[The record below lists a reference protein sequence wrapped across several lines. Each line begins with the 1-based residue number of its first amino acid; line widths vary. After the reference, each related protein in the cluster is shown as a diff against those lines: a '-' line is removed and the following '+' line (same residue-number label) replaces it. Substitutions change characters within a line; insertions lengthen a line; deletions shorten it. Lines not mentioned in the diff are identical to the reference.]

1 MASADGADK
10 AIGRDAM
17 FAQRSQVTNASG
29 KRMAMTT
36 GILRALA
43 ALSVVGLG
51 VTGESFRVVA
61 QNGGPEVAYV
71 ETVSGRVF
79 AFAQGKPTLLD
90 VLDLVGDGTALTLQA
105 DSTLRLCHYRL
116 GKRLN
121 LKGPLR
127 ASITAAG
134 LTTEDGKPV
143 AASAESCAAP
153 VLSLVQGGIVSRG
166 GVSREVA
173 LTTVDVS
180 LRPIIK
186 VVNQS
191 KTPIRQVALWDD
203 LRQNVVVTFEG
214 NTARPKLD
222 ADQSYLLVVD
232 QGDGNE
238 AKLTLKA
245 SAATRSGPLILTV
258 R

>member
-1 MASADGADK
+1 
-10 AIGRDAM
+10 
-17 FAQRSQVTNASG
+17 
-29 KRMAMTT
+29 MAMTT

-51 VTGESFRVVA
+51 VTGESARLAA
-61 QNGGPEVAYV
+61 QDGASEVAYV
-71 ETVSGRVF
+71 ETVSGRVV
-79 AFAQGKPTLLD
+79 AFAQGKPILLD
-90 VLDLVGDGTALTLQA
+90 VLDLVRDGTALTLQA
-105 DSTLRLCHYRL
+105 DSELRLCHYRL
-116 GKRLN
+116 GKLLS

-153 VLSLVQGGIVSRG
+153 VLSLLQGGLVSRK
-166 GVSREVA
+166 VTFTSM
-173 LTTVDVS
+173 DVS

-191 KTPIRQVALWDD
+191 KSPIRQVALWDD
-203 LRQNVVVTFEG
+203 LRKNVVVTFEG
-214 NTARPKLD
+214 NTARPKLE
-222 ADQSYLLVVD
+222 AGQSYLLVVD

-238 AKLTLKA
+238 SKITLKA

>member
-1 MASADGADK
+1 
-10 AIGRDAM
+10 
-17 FAQRSQVTNASG
+17 
-29 KRMAMTT
+29 MAMTN

-43 ALSVVGLG
+43 VLSVAGLG
-51 VTGESFRVVA
+51 VTSESSRLAA
-61 QNGGPEVAYV
+61 QDGASEVAYV
-71 ETVSGRVF
+71 ETVSGRVVG
-79 AFAQGKPTLLD
+79 FAQGKPTLLD
-90 VLDLVGDGTALTLQA
+90 VLDLVRDGTALTLQA
-105 DSTLRLCHYRL
+105 DSELRLCHYRL
-116 GKRLN
+116 GKLLN
-121 LKGPLR
+121 LRGPLR

-134 LTTEDGKPV
+134 LTTEDGKSV

-153 VLSLVQGGIVSRG
+153 VLSLVQGGVVSRK
-166 GVSREVA
+166 VA
-173 LTTVDVS
+173 FTTVDVS
-180 LRPIIK
+180 LRPMIK

-191 KTPIRQVALWDD
+191 KSPIRQVALWDD

-238 AKLTLKA
+238 SKITLKA

>member
-1 MASADGADK
+1 MASADGVVEAT
-10 AIGRDAM
+10 GQDAM
-17 FAQRSQVTNASG
+17 FARGYLGSQMRAQG
-29 KRMAMTT
+29 PMAMTT

-43 ALSVVGLG
+43 ALSVVGFG
-51 VTGESFRVVA
+51 VTGESSRLAA
-61 QNGGPEVAYV
+61 QDGASEVAYV
-71 ETVSGRVF
+71 ETVSGRVV

-90 VLDLVGDGTALTLQA
+90 VLDLVRDGTALTLQA
-105 DSTLRLCHYRL
+105 DSELRLCHYRL
-116 GKRLN
+116 GKLLN

-134 LTTEDGKPV
+134 LTTEEGKPV

-153 VLSLVQGGIVSRG
+153 VLSLVQGGVVSRK
-166 GVSREVA
+166 VA

-180 LRPIIK
+180 LRPIIR

-191 KTPIRQVALWDD
+191 KNPIRQVALWDG

-238 AKLTLKA
+238 SKITLKA

>member
-1 MASADGADK
+1 
-10 AIGRDAM
+10 
-17 FAQRSQVTNASG
+17 
-29 KRMAMTT
+29 MAMTN

-43 ALSVVGLG
+43 VLSVAALG
-51 VTGESFRVVA
+51 VTSESSRLAA
-61 QNGGPEVAYV
+61 QDSAPEVAYV
-71 ETVSGRVF
+71 ETVSGRVV

-90 VLDLVGDGTALTLQA
+90 VLDLVRDGTALTLQA
-105 DSTLRLCHYRL
+105 DSELRLCHYRL
-116 GKRLN
+116 GKLLN

-134 LTTEDGKPV
+134 LTTEDGKSV

-153 VLSLVQGGIVSRG
+153 VLSLVQGGVVSRK
-166 GVSREVA
+166 VA
-173 LTTVDVS
+173 FTTVDVS
-180 LRPIIK
+180 LRPMIK

-191 KTPIRQVALWDD
+191 KSPIRQVALWDD

-238 AKLTLKA
+238 SKITLKA
-245 SAATRSGPLILTV
+245 RAATRSGPLILTV

>member
-1 MASADGADK
+1 
-10 AIGRDAM
+10 
-17 FAQRSQVTNASG
+17 
-29 KRMAMTT
+29 MAMTT

-43 ALSVVGLG
+43 ALSVAGLG
-51 VTGESFRVVA
+51 VSGESSPVA
-61 QNGGPEVAYV
+61 AQSGASEVAYV
-71 ETVSGRVF
+71 ETVSGRVV

-90 VLDLVGDGTALTLQA
+90 VLDLVRDGTALSLQA
-105 DSTLRLCHYRL
+105 DSEIRLCHYRL
-116 GKRLN
+116 GKFLN

-143 AASAESCAAP
+143 AVSAESCAAP
-153 VLSLVQGGIVSRG
+153 VLSLVQGGVVLRGVVSRK
-166 GVSREVA
+166 VA
-173 LTTVDVS
+173 FTTVDVS

-191 KTPIRQVALWDD
+191 KSPIRQVALWDG
-203 LRQNVVVTFEG
+203 LHQNVLVTFEG

-222 ADQSYLLVVD
+222 ADRSYLLVVD

-238 AKLTLKA
+238 SKLTLKA
-245 SAATRSGPLILTV
+245 SAATQSGPLILSV

>member
-1 MASADGADK
+1 
-10 AIGRDAM
+10 
-17 FAQRSQVTNASG
+17 
-29 KRMAMTT
+29 MAMTN

-43 ALSVVGLG
+43 VLSVAGLG
-51 VTGESFRVVA
+51 VTSESSRLAA
-61 QNGGPEVAYV
+61 QDGASEVAYV
-71 ETVSGRVF
+71 ETVSGRVV

-90 VLDLVGDGTALTLQA
+90 VLDLVRDGTALTLQA
-105 DSTLRLCHYRL
+105 DSELRLCHYRL
-116 GKRLN
+116 GKLLN

-134 LTTEDGKPV
+134 LTTEDGKSV

-153 VLSLVQGGIVSRG
+153 VLSLVQGGVVTRK
-166 GVSREVA
+166 VA
-173 LTTVDVS
+173 FTTVDVS
-180 LRPIIK
+180 LRPMIK

-191 KTPIRQVALWDD
+191 KSPIRQVALWDD

-238 AKLTLKA
+238 SKITLKA

>member
-1 MASADGADK
+1 M
-10 AIGRDAM
+10 
-17 FAQRSQVTNASG
+17 TN
-29 KRMAMTT
+29 

-43 ALSVVGLG
+43 VLSVAGLG
-51 VTGESFRVVA
+51 VTSESSRLAA
-61 QNGGPEVAYV
+61 QDGASEVAYV
-71 ETVSGRVF
+71 ETVSGRVV

-90 VLDLVGDGTALTLQA
+90 VLDLVRDGTALTLQA
-105 DSTLRLCHYRL
+105 DSELRLCHYRL
-116 GKRLN
+116 GKLLN

-134 LTTEDGKPV
+134 LTTEDGKSV

-153 VLSLVQGGIVSRG
+153 VLSLVQGGVVTRK
-166 GVSREVA
+166 VA
-173 LTTVDVS
+173 FTTVDVS
-180 LRPIIK
+180 LRPMIK

-191 KTPIRQVALWDD
+191 KSPIRQVALWDD

-238 AKLTLKA
+238 SKITLKA

>member
-1 MASADGADK
+1 
-10 AIGRDAM
+10 
-17 FAQRSQVTNASG
+17 
-29 KRMAMTT
+29 MTT
-36 GILRALA
+36 GILRVLA
-43 ALSVVGLG
+43 ASSLVGLG
-51 VTGESFRVVA
+51 ATGASSPVAA
-61 QNGGPEVAYV
+61 QNAASEVAYV
-71 ETVSGRVF
+71 ETVSGRVV
-79 AFAQGKPTLLD
+79 ALAQGKPTLLD
-90 VLDLVGDGTALTLQA
+90 VLDPVRDGTALTLQA
-105 DSTLRLCHYRL
+105 DSEIRLCHYRL
-116 GKRLN
+116 GKFLN

-127 ASITAAG
+127 ASITTAG

-203 LRQNVVVTFEG
+203 LRQNVVATFEG

-238 AKLTLKA
+238 SKLTLKA

>member
-1 MASADGADK
+1 
-10 AIGRDAM
+10 
-17 FAQRSQVTNASG
+17 
-29 KRMAMTT
+29 MTT

-51 VTGESFRVVA
+51 VTGESSPLAA
-61 QNGGPEVAYV
+61 QSSASEVAYV
-71 ETVSGRVF
+71 ETVSGRVV
-79 AFAQGKPTLLD
+79 AFAKGKPILLD
-90 VLDLVGDGTALTLQA
+90 VLDLVRDGTALTLQA
-105 DSTLRLCHYRL
+105 DSEIRLCHYRL
-116 GKRLN
+116 GKLLN

-134 LTTEDGKPV
+134 LTTEDGKSV

-153 VLSLVQGGIVSRG
+153 VLSLVQGGVVSRK
-166 GVSREVA
+166 VA

-180 LRPIIK
+180 LRPIIR
-186 VVNQS
+186 VVNES
-191 KTPIRQVALWDD
+191 KNPIRQVALWDG
-203 LRQNVVVTFEG
+203 LRQNVVATFEG
-214 NTARPKLD
+214 NTARPKLE

-238 AKLTLKA
+238 PKLTLKA

>member
-1 MASADGADK
+1 M
-10 AIGRDAM
+10 
-17 FAQRSQVTNASG
+17 TN
-29 KRMAMTT
+29 

-43 ALSVVGLG
+43 VLSVAGLG
-51 VTGESFRVVA
+51 VTSESSRLAA
-61 QNGGPEVAYV
+61 QDGASEVAYV
-71 ETVSGRVF
+71 ETVSGRVV

-90 VLDLVGDGTALTLQA
+90 VLDLVRDGTALTLQA
-105 DSTLRLCHYRL
+105 DSELRLCHYRL
-116 GKRLN
+116 GKLLN

-134 LTTEDGKPV
+134 LTTEDGKSV

-153 VLSLVQGGIVSRG
+153 VLSLVQGGVVSRK
-166 GVSREVA
+166 VA
-173 LTTVDVS
+173 FTTVDVS
-180 LRPIIK
+180 LRPMIK

-191 KTPIRQVALWDD
+191 KSPIRQVALWDD

-222 ADQSYLLVVD
+222 ADQSYLLVID

-238 AKLTLKA
+238 SKITLKA

>member
-1 MASADGADK
+1 
-10 AIGRDAM
+10 
-17 FAQRSQVTNASG
+17 
-29 KRMAMTT
+29 MAMTT

-43 ALSVVGLG
+43 VLSVVGLG
-51 VTGESFRVVA
+51 VTGESARLA
-61 QNGGPEVAYV
+61 AEDGASEVAYV
-71 ETVSGRVF
+71 ETVSGRVV

-90 VLDLVGDGTALTLQA
+90 VLDLVRDGTALTLQA
-105 DSTLRLCHYRL
+105 DSELRLCHYRL
-116 GKRLN
+116 GKFLN

-134 LTTEDGKPV
+134 LTTEDGKPA

-153 VLSLVQGGIVSRG
+153 VLSLVQGGVVSRK
-166 GVSREVA
+166 VA
-173 LTTVDVS
+173 FTTVDVS

-191 KTPIRQVALWDD
+191 KNPIRQVALWDD
-203 LRQNVVVTFEG
+203 LHQNVVVTFEG

-222 ADQSYLLVVD
+222 ADRSYLLVVD

-238 AKLTLKA
+238 SKITLKA

>member
-1 MASADGADK
+1 
-10 AIGRDAM
+10 
-17 FAQRSQVTNASG
+17 
-29 KRMAMTT
+29 MAMTN

-43 ALSVVGLG
+43 VLSVAALG
-51 VTGESFRVVA
+51 VTSESSRLAA
-61 QNGGPEVAYV
+61 QDSAPEVAYV
-71 ETVSGRVF
+71 ETVSGRVV

-90 VLDLVGDGTALTLQA
+90 VLDLVRDGTALTLQA
-105 DSTLRLCHYRL
+105 DSELRLCHYRL
-116 GKRLN
+116 GKLLN

-134 LTTEDGKPV
+134 LTTEDGKSV

-153 VLSLVQGGIVSRG
+153 VLSLVQGGVVSRK
-166 GVSREVA
+166 VA
-173 LTTVDVS
+173 FTTVDVS
-180 LRPIIK
+180 LRPMIK

-191 KTPIRQVALWDD
+191 KSPIRQVALWDD

-238 AKLTLKA
+238 SKITLKA

>member
-1 MASADGADK
+1 MASANGD
-10 AIGRDAM
+10 IETTGRDAM
-17 FAQRSQVTNASG
+17 FARSDLGSQMRAQGQTA
-29 KRMAMTT
+29 MAT
-36 GILRALA
+36 GILKVLA

-51 VTGESFRVVA
+51 VTGASSAVVA
-61 QNGGPEVAYV
+61 QSGASEVAYV
-71 ETVSGRVF
+71 ETVSGRVV
-79 AFAQGKPTLLD
+79 AFAQGKPILLD
-90 VLDLVGDGTALTLQA
+90 VLDLVRDGTALTLQS
-105 DSTLRLCHYRL
+105 DSEIRLCHYRL
-116 GKRLN
+116 GKFLN

-153 VLSLVQGGIVSRG
+153 ILSLVQGGVVSRK
-166 GVSREVA
+166 VA

-180 LRPIIK
+180 LRPIIR

-191 KTPIRQVALWDD
+191 KNPIRQVALWDG
-203 LRQNVVVTFEG
+203 LRQNLVTTFEG
-214 NTARPKLD
+214 DTARPKLD
-222 ADQSYLLVVD
+222 TDQSYLLVVD

-238 AKLTLKA
+238 SKITLKA
-245 SAATRSGPLILTV
+245 SAGTRIGPLILTV

>member
-1 MASADGADK
+1 
-10 AIGRDAM
+10 
-17 FAQRSQVTNASG
+17 
-29 KRMAMTT
+29 MAMTT

-51 VTGESFRVVA
+51 VTGESSPLAA
-61 QNGGPEVAYV
+61 QSGASEVAYV
-71 ETVSGRVF
+71 ETVSGRVV
-79 AFAQGKPTLLD
+79 AFAQGKPILLD
-90 VLDLVGDGTALTLQA
+90 VLDLVRDGTALTLQA
-105 DSTLRLCHYRL
+105 ESEIRLCHYRL
-116 GKRLN
+116 GKLLN

-143 AASAESCAAP
+143 AASAESCAPP
-153 VLSLVQGGIVSRG
+153 VLSLVQGGVVSRK
-166 GVSREVA
+166 VA

-180 LRPIIK
+180 LRPIIR
-186 VVNQS
+186 VVNES
-191 KTPIRQVALWDD
+191 KSPIRQVALWDG
-203 LRQNVVVTFEG
+203 LRQNVVMTFEG

-222 ADQSYLLVVD
+222 AEQSYLLVVD

-238 AKLTLKA
+238 SKLTLKA

>member
-1 MASADGADK
+1 
-10 AIGRDAM
+10 
-17 FAQRSQVTNASG
+17 
-29 KRMAMTT
+29 MAMTN

-43 ALSVVGLG
+43 VLSVAGLG
-51 VTGESFRVVA
+51 VTSESSRLAA
-61 QNGGPEVAYV
+61 QDGASEVAYV
-71 ETVSGRVF
+71 ETVSGRVV

-90 VLDLVGDGTALTLQA
+90 VLDLVRDGTALTLQA
-105 DSTLRLCHYRL
+105 DSELRLCHYRL
-116 GKRLN
+116 GKLLN
-121 LKGPLR
+121 LRGPLR

-134 LTTEDGKPV
+134 LTTEDGKSV

-153 VLSLVQGGIVSRG
+153 VLSLVQGGVVSRK
-166 GVSREVA
+166 VA
-173 LTTVDVS
+173 FTTVDVS
-180 LRPIIK
+180 LRPMIK

-191 KTPIRQVALWDD
+191 KSPIRQVALWDD

-238 AKLTLKA
+238 SKITLKA

>member
-1 MASADGADK
+1 
-10 AIGRDAM
+10 
-17 FAQRSQVTNASG
+17 
-29 KRMAMTT
+29 MTT

-51 VTGESFRVVA
+51 VTGESARLAA
-61 QNGGPEVAYV
+61 QSAAPEVAYV
-71 ETVSGRVF
+71 ETVSGRVVSF
-79 AFAQGKPTLLD
+79 AKGKPTLLD
-90 VLDLVGDGTALTLQA
+90 VLDIVRDGTALTLQA
-105 DSTLRLCHYRL
+105 DSELRLCHYRL
-116 GKRLN
+116 GKFLN

-127 ASITAAG
+127 ASIT
-134 LTTEDGKPV
+134 

-153 VLSLVQGGIVSRG
+153 VLSLVQGGVVSRK
-166 GVSREVA
+166 VA
-173 LTTVDVS
+173 FTSVDVP

-186 VVNQS
+186 VVNES
-191 KTPIRQVALWDD
+191 KIPIRQVAIWDE

-222 ADQSYLLVVD
+222 ADRAYLLVVD

-238 AKLTLKA
+238 SKITLKA
-245 SAATRSGPLILTV
+245 SAAIRTGPLILTV

>member
-1 MASADGADK
+1 
-10 AIGRDAM
+10 
-17 FAQRSQVTNASG
+17 
-29 KRMAMTT
+29 MAMTT

-51 VTGESFRVVA
+51 VTGESSRVAA
-61 QNGGPEVAYV
+61 QDGASKVAYV
-71 ETVSGRVF
+71 EAVSGRVV

-90 VLDLVGDGTALTLQA
+90 VFDLVGDGTALTLQA
-105 DSTLRLCHYRL
+105 DSKLRLCHYRL
-116 GKRLN
+116 GKFLN

-143 AASAESCAAP
+143 AASTESCAAP
-153 VLSLVQGGIVSRG
+153 VLSLVQGGVVWRG

-180 LRPIIK
+180 LRPVIK

-191 KTPIRQVALWDD
+191 KSPIRQVALWDD
-203 LRQNVVVTFEG
+203 LRQNVVATFEG
-214 NTARPKLD
+214 NIARPKLD
-222 ADQSYLLVVD
+222 ADQSYLLVVV

-238 AKLTLKA
+238 SKITLKA
-245 SAATRSGPLILTV
+245 SAATPSGPLILTV

>member
-1 MASADGADK
+1 
-10 AIGRDAM
+10 
-17 FAQRSQVTNASG
+17 
-29 KRMAMTT
+29 MTT

-43 ALSVVGLG
+43 ASSLVGLG
-51 VTGESFRVVA
+51 ATGASSPVAA
-61 QNGGPEVAYV
+61 QNAASEVAYV
-71 ETVSGRVF
+71 ETVSGRVV
-79 AFAQGKPTLLD
+79 ALAQGKPTLLD
-90 VLDLVGDGTALTLQA
+90 VLDPVRDGTALTLQA
-105 DSTLRLCHYRL
+105 DSEIRLCHYRL
-116 GKRLN
+116 GKFLN

-127 ASITAAG
+127 ASITTAG

-143 AASAESCAAP
+143 AASAEACAAP
-153 VLSLVQGGIVSRG
+153 ILSLVQGGVVSRK
-166 GVSREVA
+166 VA

-180 LRPIIK
+180 LRPIIR

-191 KTPIRQVALWDD
+191 KNPIRQVALWDGS
-203 LRQNVVVTFEG
+203 RQKLVATFEG

-238 AKLTLKA
+238 SKITLKA
-245 SAATRSGPLILTV
+245 SAATRPGPLILTV

>member
-1 MASADGADK
+1 
-10 AIGRDAM
+10 
-17 FAQRSQVTNASG
+17 
-29 KRMAMTT
+29 MAMTN

-43 ALSVVGLG
+43 VLSVGALG
-51 VTGESFRVVA
+51 VTSESSRLAA
-61 QNGGPEVAYV
+61 QDGASEVAYV
-71 ETVSGRVF
+71 ETVSGRVV

-90 VLDLVGDGTALTLQA
+90 VLDLVRDGTALTLQA
-105 DSTLRLCHYRL
+105 DSELRLCHYRL
-116 GKRLN
+116 GKLLN

-134 LTTEDGKPV
+134 LTTEDGKSV

-153 VLSLVQGGIVSRG
+153 VLSLVQGGVVSRK
-166 GVSREVA
+166 VA
-173 LTTVDVS
+173 FTTVDVS
-180 LRPIIK
+180 LRPMIK

-191 KTPIRQVALWDD
+191 KSPIRQVALWDD

-238 AKLTLKA
+238 SKITLKA

>member
-1 MASADGADK
+1 
-10 AIGRDAM
+10 
-17 FAQRSQVTNASG
+17 
-29 KRMAMTT
+29 MAMTT

-51 VTGESFRVVA
+51 VTGESSRLAA
-61 QNGGPEVAYV
+61 QSGTPEVAYV
-71 ETVSGRVF
+71 ETVSGRVV
-79 AFAQGKPTLLD
+79 AFAQGKPILLD
-90 VLDLVGDGTALTLQA
+90 VLDLVRDGTALTLQA
-105 DSTLRLCHYRL
+105 DSEIRLCHYRL
-116 GKRLN
+116 GKLLN

-153 VLSLVQGGIVSRG
+153 VLSLVQGGVVSRK
-166 GVSREVA
+166 VA

-180 LRPIIK
+180 LRPIIR
-186 VVNQS
+186 VVNES
-191 KTPIRQVALWDD
+191 KNPIRQVALWDG
-203 LRQNVVVTFEG
+203 LRQKVVMTFEG

-238 AKLTLKA
+238 SKLTLKA
-245 SAATRSGPLILTV
+245 SAATPSGPLILTV